1 MPDMI
6 EHWPAKVLAVAAALL
21 LFLFN
26 RFDSL
31 QTKSFTIPLRL
42 MTDTAL
48 VPSKAWTNRIKV
60 TLRGNEEVLSGLTEA
75 DFEVMADFS
84 SYQSEGVRREPV
96 QVVRRKSLTE
106 TEALEVQV
114 EPQEVTLQLERKVI
128 RTLPIQPDFVGQ
140 PGRNFEL
147 SGFQVF
153 PSIVTLEGPR
163 SLVEK
168 LTQVNTEP
176 IELRGKTDTFT
187 LKAKVVQE
195 TPLISFPYGSTVE
208 VKGIMTSSLATL
220 VLADVAPTAINLNSN
235 LVLQTPL
242 PPVQVKVRGTP
253 QAIATLE
260 AGSATEPSVVLV
272 ADLTGFT
279 IPGEI
284 PALPITAQ
292 LPEGVELVSLEPA
305 TAAVFLEVKP

>member
-1 MPDMI
+1 MAKFEVAHLF

-114 EPQEVTLQLERKVI
+114 GPGATSSSRASRCFPPLSRWKV
-128 RTLPIQPDFVGQ
+128 
-140 PGRNFEL
+140 PGRWWRN
-147 SGFQVF
+147 
-153 PSIVTLEGPR
+153 
-163 SLVEK
+163 
-168 LTQVNTEP
+168 
-176 IELRGKTDTFT
+176 
-187 LKAKVVQE
+187 
-195 TPLISFPYGSTVE
+195 
-208 VKGIMTSSLATL
+208 
-220 VLADVAPTAINLNSN
+220 
-235 LVLQTPL
+235 
-242 PPVQVKVRGTP
+242 
-253 QAIATLE
+253 
-260 AGSATEPSVVLV
+260 
-272 ADLTGFT
+272 
-279 IPGEI
+279 
-284 PALPITAQ
+284 
-292 LPEGVELVSLEPA
+292 
-305 TAAVFLEVKP
+305 